1 MEYLDAVQVGREK
14 KGGGAAHHHGGGG
27 GRGDSAL
34 AQSLTPAIAMD
45 NDNSALD
52 GSDREDGFE
61 GGAGGGGGGFIPTSA
76 EGTDITS
83 SKFNLA
89 ELQRIGSEGSGQN
102 GGGGPQIAL
111 LGTSDDNPPPKY
123 IKLRMIGAGA
133 YGEAWL
139 CKDSESGATVVV
151 KTMNLPGMSKKELSY
166 AQSEIQCLAKVNHT
180 NIIKFHDS
188 QCDEKVLVIAMEFAD
203 AGDLRK
209 HIKARHQT
217 QQYLTES
224 EAMFLFLQV
233 AMAIQHIHGQS
244 MLHRDIKSANVLIMS
259 NGLVK
264 LADFG
269 FSRQYED
276 TVSGAVAKTFCGTPY
291 YLAPELWKNRR
302 YSNKAEVWSLGVFLY
317 ELLALD
323 RPFQSPTLKGLFD
336 VVVGGKYPP
345 LPSQFSANARN
356 LVATLLD
363 ADAARRPT
371 SLEIFQIPFVQ
382 EQLDVLRRLV
392 QENPQIPPDMKNQWE
407 AEAADILA
415 RARVHPSFPM
425 RDESVN
431 VASSGDASG
440 GGGAGGGLGQR
451 LEPGRVNAGVNHN
464 GPVRKLAAMPKLKW
478 SERFLILENGSLHLC
493 DSAQTPDSRRTL
505 NVDDLQSVCA
515 ISEQSAKRRH
525 VFAVHTKD
533 SKCTWLQA
541 PTEQDRALWIQRL
554 QQAMGVL

>member
-14 KGGGAAHHHGGGG
+14 KGSPAAGGHHHGGG

-52 GSDREDGFE
+52 GSDREDE
-61 GGAGGGGGGFIPTSA
+61 GAPQGGGFISAGA

-89 ELQRIGSEGSGQN
+89 ELQRIGSEGSGPN
-102 GGGGPQIAL
+102 GGPHIAL
-111 LGTSDDNPPPKY
+111 LGTSDDNPAPKY

-180 NIIKFHDS
+180 NIIKFYDS
-188 QCDEKVLVIAMEFAD
+188 QCDDKVLVIAMEFAD

-209 HIKARHQT
+209 HIKARYQT

-345 LPSQFSANARN
+345 LPAQFSANARN

-382 EQLDVLRRLV
+382 EQLEVLRRLV
-392 QENPQIPPDMKNQWE
+392 QDNPQIPADMKNQWE

-415 RARVHPSFPM
+415 RARAHPSFPM

-431 VASSGDASG
+431 MVSTGDASG
-440 GGGAGGGLGQR
+440 LGPR
-451 LEPGRVNAGVNHN
+451 LEPGKVNASVHHE